1 MEIKQEISKYE
12 IVCHTRKFDKIV
24 HILHWH
30 DRYEFCQVLTN
41 DLRVIIE
48 GKEICAS
55 VGDIIAINERVVH
68 QFIIDNDN
76 TLVRICQLPM
86 KLLLNFKSTVKPLK
100 AHITVEEIS
109 GIPELSEKINKLF
122 DMMEQEEKAGLVP
135 NDPFLQ
141 SMASSVYFLLERY
154 FSETYSIFSEERE
167 RQEFYQVIE
176 YVNAHFK
183 EDITVEAISKSL
195 YISRGR
201 LASSFKKYAGEGVSE
216 YINKLRIKNANFM
229 LSQGASITEASME
242 SGFRSIRTFNNVYK
256 GVMNMTPSEY
266 IRKKK

>member
-76 TLVRICQLPM
+76 TFVKILETVKRAML
-86 KLLLNFKSTVKPLK
+86 KLLPKFTVIALWK
-100 AHITVEEIS
+100 
-109 GIPELSEKINKLF
+109 
-122 DMMEQEEKAGLVP
+122 
-135 NDPFLQ
+135 
-141 SMASSVYFLLERY
+141 R
-154 FSETYSIFSEERE
+154 
-167 RQEFYQVIE
+167 
-176 YVNAHFK
+176 
-183 EDITVEAISKSL
+183 
-195 YISRGR
+195 
-201 LASSFKKYAGEGVSE
+201 
-216 YINKLRIKNANFM
+216 
-229 LSQGASITEASME
+229 
-242 SGFRSIRTFNNVYK
+242 
-256 GVMNMTPSEY
+256 MN
-266 IRKKK
+266 R